1 MISLRASGMPL
12 FFKCSASSQTTKITI
27 RESNGA
33 AEVGT
38 AVHEALR
45 SLAETGSLD
54 WDAIP
59 EIAERYGADL
69 DEVRMLCASANK
81 LWPQLRDSFPN
92 ALTEQKLS
100 AEVLPGVLLTGHV
113 DLLSISGT
121 VARAADWKSGRV
133 DSDYRHQMF
142 AYGVL
147 ILLED
152 PTLTEATVTII
163 WLRDAAIE
171 NFTVTR
177 EAAAGWVKELGSAV
191 GDRAVYRPGLH
202 CGHCPRSHECEAAN
216 ALVRR
221 DVAAMSDREL
231 VARAECELELM
242 EPDQIV
248 DLLAK
253 ADLVADYAERVRSAI
268 KKHVLTH
275 GDIVANGV
283 RLTIETEEQRKL
295 APAAAWPV
303 LEAAGFGD
311 EDFARVIDMKIT
323 RVEKVVAEKAGRGEG
338 AAAIRRLSKE
348 LEEAGAIELKEVK
361 KLARKRA

>member
-1 MISLRASGMPL
+1 MRA
-12 FFKCSASSQTTKITI
+12 
-27 RESNGA
+27 
-33 AEVGT
+33 
-38 AVHEALR
+38 
-45 SLAETGSLD
+45 
-54 WDAIP
+54 
-59 EIAERYGADL
+59 YGALLLLED
-69 DEVRMLCASANK
+69 
-81 LWPQLRDSFPN
+81 Q
-92 ALTEQKLS
+92 ALTE
-100 AEVLPGVLLTGHV
+100 V
-113 DLLSISGT
+113 
-121 VARAADWKSGRV
+121 
-133 DSDYRHQMF
+133 
-142 AYGVL
+142 
-147 ILLED
+147 
-152 PTLTEATVTII
+152 TVTVI
-163 WLRDAAIE
+163 WLRDGDIE
-171 NFTVTR
+171 NYTLTR
-177 EAAAGWVKELGSAV
+177 ADAEAWL
-191 GDRAVYRPGLH
+191 RALIERVVEWDGVYEPGLH

-248 DLLAK
+248 GLLAK

-303 LEAAGFGD
+303 LEAAGFSD
-311 EDFARVIDMKIT
+311 DDFARVLDLKIT
-323 RVEKVVAEKAGRGEG
+323 RVEKVVAEKAGRGKG
-338 AAAIRRLSKE
+338 AAAVRRLSKE